1 MNIFDQYGLKEV
13 ANVTFYDIATGKPV
27 LFLDSLKVSTIETTA
42 ENVEARGGWG
52 NPALIS
58 WDYNKEVNVT
68 LEDALFS
75 AASLKTI
82 MGAGIEVASEEKKQ
96 TIDINEELTIDAE
109 GKVKLSYAVKE
120 DTSVA
125 YLDEDIGEYATMA
138 PENGKVAVGTADDEG
153 KLIRVFYKTEV
164 DGTNDANAV
173 TITISSNKFG
183 GTYRVIGDTIVRS
196 KKTGEDEPFQFVIE
210 KAKIQNEVTFTME
223 AEGDPATFN
232 LPLRVLRDDHSTMFK
247 LIKYNIPTVSM

>member
-1 MNIFDQYGLKEV
+1 MNIFEQYGLKEV
-13 ANVTFYDIATGKPV
+13 ANVTFYDIKTGMPV
-27 LFLDSLKVSTIETTA
+27 LFLDTLKVSTIETTA

-82 MGAGIEVASEEKKQ
+82 MGAGIEVASATAKQ
-96 TIDINEELTIDAE
+96 TIDINEELIVDAE
-109 GKVKLSYAVKE
+109 GNVKLSYEPKTG
-120 DTSVA
+120 TSVS
-125 YLDEDIGEYATMA
+125 YLDLEDNEYVSVKPTGGKAKVGE
-138 PENGKVAVGTADDEG
+138 TADEG
-153 KLIRVFYKTEV
+153 RAVRVFYKTEV
-164 DGTNDANAV
+164 DGQSGNAV
-173 TITISSNKFG
+173 TITISATKFG
-183 GTYRVIGDTIVRS
+183 GTYRVVGDTIVRN
-196 KKTGEDEPFQFVIE
+196 KETGEDEPFQFVIE

-232 LPLRVLRDDHSTMFK
+232 LPLRVLRDENGNMFK
-247 LIKYNIPTVSM
+247 LIKYNIPTISA